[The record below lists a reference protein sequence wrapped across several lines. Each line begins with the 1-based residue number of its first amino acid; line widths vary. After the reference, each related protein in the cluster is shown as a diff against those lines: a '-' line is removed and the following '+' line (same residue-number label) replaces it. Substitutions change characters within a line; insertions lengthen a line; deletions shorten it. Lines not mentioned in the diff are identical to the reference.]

1 MAIHAGCRYMS
12 TALLKRKILN
22 TGALWISYFKLIPD
36 WFRLGKKSLVLDCG
50 ANTGH
55 ISKFLSSTGA
65 TIIAFEP
72 DPVAFEKLTRRCGSK
87 KNISLLQKGVWHKN
101 AIVPLYSL
109 KESTGQE
116 TSFTVGSSII
126 ADKKNIDKKKVQSIE
141 VTDLVA
147 FMRQQHK
154 KIDLVK
160 LDVEGAEIEILQ
172 RILGEGA
179 WNLFDRMYVE
189 THETKIPSHRRE
201 LQLIRQQLKEKGI
214 KNIKLNWV

>member
-1 MAIHAGCRYMS
+1 MRS
-12 TALLKRKILN
+12 ALLKRKILN
-22 TGALWISYFKLIPD
+22 TGALWISYIKLLPD
-36 WFRLGKKSLVLDCG
+36 WFRLGKKSLVIDCG

-55 ISKFLSSTGA
+55 ISKFLASTGA

-72 DPVAFEKLTRRCGSK
+72 DPIAFQKLSRSCGNK
-87 KNISLLQKGVWHKN
+87 KNITLLQKGVWDKN
-101 AIVPLYSL
+101 AVVPLYSH
-109 KESTGQE
+109 KESRGQE

-126 ADKKNIDKKKVQSIE
+126 ADKKNVDKNKSQFIE

-147 FMRQQHK
+147 FMQQQNK

-172 RILGEGA
+172 LLIASGN

-189 THETKIPSHRRE
+189 THETKIPSHARE
-201 LQLIRQQLKEKGI
+201 LQLIKQQLKEKGI
-214 KNIKLNWV
+214 KNIKLNWI